1 MNRKIAAAIVGIM
14 IAVCG
19 CSAAGD
25 QAGAAGT
32 QQIQAETEQ
41 NETKGEQTQASDQTH
56 SRIAYRYAGRE
67 EGQKLMLSND
77 AYYQGFSQNDL
88 DFKMQKK
95 NATMEE
101 YQSFAIEQVEDFT
114 PEEIA
119 AIDEIFV
126 WMEKT
131 LEENGYTLPPLD
143 EIVLIKTTMKEE
155 CDAGAYTHGTQI
167 YLSEN
172 MIKDYVSGKDKMF
185 VREIFWHETFHCLTR
200 CNPDFRAEM
209 YKLIHFTVQDK
220 DFPLPASVAEY
231 HISNPDV
238 EHHNSYATFIIN
250 GQNIDCFTDYVTT
263 RHFEK
268 KGDSF
273 FYCSTTALVPIDGS
287 DIYYTPEQAENFD
300 EIFGTN
306 TDYVIDPEECMADNF
321 SYALTYGMSGP
332 DGKGYPNPE
341 IIEGI
346 LEILS
351 K

>member
-1 MNRKIAAAIVGIM
+1 
-14 IAVCG
+14 
-19 CSAAGD
+19 
-25 QAGAAGT
+25 
-32 QQIQAETEQ
+32 
-41 NETKGEQTQASDQTH
+41 
-56 SRIAYRYAGRE
+56 
-67 EGQKLMLSND
+67 ML
-77 AYYQGFSQNDL
+77 
-88 DFKMQKK
+88 
-95 NATMEE
+95 
-101 YQSFAIEQVEDFT
+101 
-114 PEEIA
+114 
-119 AIDEIFV
+119 
-126 WMEKT
+126 
-131 LEENGYTLPPLD
+131 
-143 EIVLIKTTMKEE
+143 
-155 CDAGAYTHGTQI
+155 
-167 YLSEN
+167 
-172 MIKDYVSGKDKMF
+172 KDYVSGKDKMF

-238 EHHNSYATFIIN
+238 EHHNSYATFIIDD
-250 GQNIDCFTDYVTT
+250 QNIDCFTDYVTT
-263 RHFEK
+263 GHFEK
-268 KGDSF
+268 EGDSF

-300 EIFGTN
+300 EVFGTN